1 MVMSGTTAIEM
12 GITVFAALM
21 LVAQLLAIR
30 LRIPYTL
37 VLVFIGIAITA
48 VSALSLGAG
57 PIAGS
62 LVGAITLIRSIYGQL
77 VDNGIFVGL
86 IVPPLIFEAM
96 MHIKRSELAA
106 VIRPS
111 LVLATVGVLLSTVV
125 AGLVVWELSG
135 ISLYSAMLFA
145 AIIAPTDTITVLQ
158 IFRRVK
164 VPPKLATLMDMEA
177 AFNDATAIVLFT
189 IILSSAGLAGASL
202 LNDVDVFLYSFVGGV
217 IIGVIVAV
225 LARKIHMSVDDKLA
239 ELTLTI
245 VAVYGSY
252 VLATGVGASGLIA
265 VAIVGL
271 YFGNSTKMALSRK
284 VRSSIASFWEIAAFI
299 GNAVAFLLIGFDSN
313 LSLFVK
319 AGALILV
326 AYGSTLLARM
336 VTVYPIFAVFS
347 RVEKRLSM
355 DWSNIATLGGV
366 RGALS
371 IALLATLA
379 SSNVLSD
386 GDLSTVTTMVL
397 GVVFISIIIQVP
409 LLSRYASRQFGR
421 RSKPE
426 DSQ

>member
-1 MVMSGTTAIEM
+1 MSGTTAIEM